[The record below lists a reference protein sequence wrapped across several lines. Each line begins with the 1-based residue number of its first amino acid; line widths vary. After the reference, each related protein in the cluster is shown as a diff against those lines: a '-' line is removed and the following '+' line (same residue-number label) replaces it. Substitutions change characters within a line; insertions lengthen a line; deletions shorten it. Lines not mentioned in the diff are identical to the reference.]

1 MGRRKI
7 TRVVRKMPH
16 VVFYKPQGIPMMDL
30 TTLEISVDEFEAL
43 QLIDAEGFLQEEAAT
58 QMGVSRPTLG
68 RILAGAR
75 KTVATALSNGCAIR
89 VEGGDYKF
97 EADLQAKNETGQPCC
112 SGGKQTER

>member
-1 MGRRKI
+1 
-7 TRVVRKMPH
+7 MPH
-16 VVFYKPQGIPMMDL
+16 AVFYKPQGIPMMDL

>member
-7 TRVVRKMPH
+7 IRVVRKMPH

-30 TTLEISVDEFEAL
+30 TTVELSVDEFEAL
-43 QLIDAEGFLQEEAAT
+43 QLIDAEGFQQEEAAA

-75 KTVATALSNGCAIR
+75 RTVATALAEGSAIR

-97 EADLQAKNETGQPCC
+97 EADLQAKNEAGKTCC
-112 SGGKQTER
+112 SGDKQIER

>member
-7 TRVVRKMPH
+7 PRVIRKMPH

-30 TTLEISVDEFEAL
+30 TTVELSVDELEAL
-43 QLIDAEGFLQEEAAT
+43 QLIDAEGLLQEEAAA

-75 KTVATALSNGCAIR
+75 KTVATALSQGCAIR
-89 VEGGDYKF
+89 VEGGDYTF
-97 EADLQAKNETGQPCC
+97 EADVQGKRKAGQPCC